1 MFSRQSHLPRI
12 LRVPRSD
19 DPAAYVLVHVS
30 STSSAPLDLKLVG
43 TEGENPYVG
52 SVRQSRLENLRA
64 KNYKGSEEEW
74 AQILTHV
81 FGQDSSTSH
90 ASWSSSVEVTAS
102 IQGPDDEDKEMVIAV
117 RKRIDT
123 ITQRLG
129 SITLRQDD
137 AQAIQLFDWTGL
149 SVARADALEQQ
160 ILSLTER
167 YRIAEDTINKLNVQ
181 LEKLIQAK
189 SEHEDQ
195 LISRF
200 VQLLNEKKLK
210 IRNQQRLLASA
221 KVDPTKVSDVKTST
235 SGSRRRRAEA
245 SRLSKRKAIQE
256 YSEDSESDYGFEKM
270 DVDEARDQYI
280 PEDEATDD
288 GRHSTPQPLEN
299 EEETATDEE
308 LSPPPPREVAKIRE
322 KEGKETGELPG
333 RLVMTEPSSP
343 PRRRELPFNKRTT
356 AKNHTKL
363 VPTEEDQRPAHLSQ
377 DAEETAGETDDDE
390 L

>member
-52 SVRQSRLENLRA
+52 SGAPLYVSAAQSRFLFLLPADGFVAVRQSRLENLRA

-123 ITQRLG
+123 ITVRPCRMNPTVYPLSLTHVLQQRLG

-221 KVDPTKVSDVKTST
+221 KVDPTK
-235 SGSRRRRAEA
+235 G
-245 SRLSKRKAIQE
+245 
-256 YSEDSESDYGFEKM
+256 
-270 DVDEARDQYI
+270 
-280 PEDEATDD
+280 
-288 GRHSTPQPLEN
+288 
-299 EEETATDEE
+299 
-308 LSPPPPREVAKIRE
+308 
-322 KEGKETGELPG
+322 
-333 RLVMTEPSSP
+333 
-343 PRRRELPFNKRTT
+343 
-356 AKNHTKL
+356 
-363 VPTEEDQRPAHLSQ
+363 
-377 DAEETAGETDDDE
+377 
-390 L
+390 